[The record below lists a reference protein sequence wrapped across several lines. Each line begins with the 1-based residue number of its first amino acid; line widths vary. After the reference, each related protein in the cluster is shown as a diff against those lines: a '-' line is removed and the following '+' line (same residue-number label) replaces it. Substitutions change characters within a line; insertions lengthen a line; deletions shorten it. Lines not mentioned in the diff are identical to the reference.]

1 MKLSAIFCEGNY
13 QVDVEKNDT
22 PESNSS
28 NTAFNIKF
36 SGDNEV
42 TMTVEMSEWLRIS
55 KYISNAMEF
64 IEKNENIEY

>member
-13 QVDVEKNDT
+13 QVDVEKNDN
-22 PESNSS
+22 PESNFS

-36 SGDNEV
+36 SRENEV